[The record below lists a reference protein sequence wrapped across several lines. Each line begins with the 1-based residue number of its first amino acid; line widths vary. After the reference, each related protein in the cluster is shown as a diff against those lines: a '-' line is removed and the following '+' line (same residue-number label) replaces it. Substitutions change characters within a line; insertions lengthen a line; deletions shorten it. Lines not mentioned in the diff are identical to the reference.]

1 MANTQPTY
9 DFLTGTPN
17 PPPAQPLQQ
26 SLRYSQARVADA
38 DIGNEDLR
46 AQVKTLQYELD
57 SLKQERE
64 VTNLR
69 HGKELREAQ
78 VKAES
83 EYKRAQASESNQHVS
98 SRKYEALSKELKEAQ
113 DKAINIQ
120 QDFEKKLRTT
130 QEENRSLKED
140 VEDAQTELSTLDRQ
154 YKHQLQDIDT
164 KHSTLQKT
172 VNDLR
177 ADLENKSTVLL
188 TTQERLSQ
196 ADSKVGS
203 LESEILRLK
212 AQAGDVDTL
221 AVIKRELSDQVSHI
235 RKLESTNREQNSEL
249 KHFRRAHKAVEVVE
263 EEKRVLQNKIT
274 LMEGLEQEVREAQL
288 QRQILEDER
297 KSWTSYLQSQSETDS
312 VEFESPEDLARA
324 LVRERLGGA
333 SLAHDIG
340 VLRSELLE
348 KDGIITAVQE
358 ERGRQRVEIEKVKAS
373 GGGSDSRTKARLER
387 QKALAVKEVEYLRE
401 QLRTFDSEEIT
412 YHSENHFDEQK
423 QKRIQD
429 LESLVDQYRN
439 ELQTLNDDI
448 SLQEDNQ
455 TKSNPLKRP
464 RESEDDAQIGELL
477 RKNRKLQDDFSKLEK
492 NYTILQSD
500 HQAAALQ
507 LAALQ
512 QSAKTRIL
520 ALRSNPTA
528 DAEAIKFSILAS
540 LREENRA
547 LLAQLES
554 PSHQATT
561 EAVPI
566 STLENARAELK
577 DLEQVVAD
585 KEKRMM
591 RLKQIWSLKSLELRE
606 AVASLLGYKMDFV
619 ANGKFRLTSIFH
631 PGEEGGEANALIFD
645 GETGTMKISGGNDSQ
660 FAKEIR
666 PLIKFWVEERGE
678 IPALM
683 AAFTLEAYEKSTRAA
698 RIT

>member
-1 MANTQPTY
+1 M
-9 DFLTGTPN
+9 
-17 PPPAQPLQQ
+17 
-26 SLRYSQARVADA
+26 
-38 DIGNEDLR
+38 
-46 AQVKTLQYELD
+46 
-57 SLKQERE
+57 
-64 VTNLR
+64 
-69 HGKELREAQ
+69 
-78 VKAES
+78 
-83 EYKRAQASESNQHVS
+83 
-98 SRKYEALSKELKEAQ
+98 SKELKEAQ

-120 QDFEKKLRTT
+120 QDLEKKLRIT

-154 YKHQLQDIDT
+154 HKHQIQDIDT
-164 KHSTLQKT
+164 KHSTLQRT
-172 VNDLR
+172 LNDVR

-188 TTQERLSQ
+188 TTQEKLSE
-196 ADSKVGS
+196 ADSKVAG
-203 LESEILRLK
+203 LESEALRLK
-212 AQAGDVDTL
+212 AQAGDADTL
-221 AVIKRELSDQVSHI
+221 AVIKRELSDQVAHI
-235 RKLESTNREQNSEL
+235 RKLESANREQNAEL
-249 KHFRRAHKAVEVVE
+249 KHFRRVHKAVEVVE
-263 EEKRVLQNKIT
+263 EEKRVLQNKIL
-274 LMEGLEQEVREAQL
+274 LMDGLQQEVREAQL

-297 KSWTSYLQSQSETDS
+297 KAWTSYLQSQSETDS

-324 LVRERLGGA
+324 LVRERLRTA

-348 KDGIITAVQE
+348 KDGIIDGIEE
-358 ERGRQRVEIEKVKAS
+358 ERGRLRIEIEKAKAN
-373 GGGSDSRTKARLER
+373 GGGSDNRTKARLER

-401 QLRTFDSEEIT
+401 QLRTFDSEELT
-412 YHSENHFDEQK
+412 YHSENRFDEQK
-423 QKRIQD
+423 QRRIQD
-429 LESLVDQYRN
+429 LESLVDQYRS
-439 ELQTLNDDI
+439 ELKTLNDNI
-448 SLQEDNQ
+448 SMQEDNQ
-455 TKSNPLKRP
+455 IKSNPLKRS
-464 RESEDDAQIGELL
+464 REPEDDAQLGELS
-477 RKNRKLQDDFSKLEK
+477 RKNRKLQDDLSKLEK
-492 NYTILQSD
+492 NYAILESE

-512 QSAKTRIL
+512 RSAKTRIL

-528 DAEAIKFSILAS
+528 DAEAIKLSTLTS
-540 LREENRA
+540 LREENKA
-547 LLAQLES
+547 LLTQLES
-554 PSHQATT
+554 PAHHAP
-561 EAVPI
+561 AKVVPI

-577 DLEQVVAD
+577 ELEQIVAD